1 MKKYLFAVIFVLASI
16 IAVGTNYIQHLKKEH
31 DRLSNNQK
39 VLLENTIRYYKTKTG
54 MMAASSQALVLEI
67 KDLKTSRRELLDSIH
82 TLGIK
87 NRDIQSIISTVMTVK
102 KDSNTAVPLVNTTFN
117 NKPAKTYSY
126 KDQYLTL
133 SGIIQN
139 DSIRP
144 AMNTIVPLT
153 QVVHEVPRYFLG
165 FIRVRPKEV
174 RITTKSTNPYVTIM
188 SQELIR
194 IEK

>member
-1 MKKYLFAVIFVLASI
+1 MKKYLFAIIFVLASV

-39 VLLENTIRYYKTKTG
+39 VLLENTIQYYKTKTG

-67 KDLKTSRRELLDSIH
+67 KDLKRSRRDLLDSVH
-82 TLGIK
+82 MMGIK

-117 NKPAKTYSY
+117 NQPAKTYSY

-133 SGIIQN
+133 SGIVQN

-153 QVVHEVPRYFLG
+153 QVVHEVPRYLFW
-165 FIRVRPKEV
+165 FIRLHPKEV
-174 RITTKSTNPYVTIM
+174 RITTKSTNPYVTIIA
-188 SQELIR
+188 QELIR

>member
-1 MKKYLFAVIFVLASI
+1 MKKYLFAIIFVLASVI
-16 IAVGTNYIQHLKKEH
+16 VVGTNYIQHIKKEH

-54 MMAASSQALVLEI
+54 MMAASSQALVLKIE
-67 KDLKTSRRELLDSIH
+67 DLKSSRRKLLDSVK

-87 NRDIQSIISTVMTVK
+87 NRDIQSIITTVMTMK
-102 KDSNTAVPLVNTTFN
+102 KDLNTAVPLVNTTFN
-117 NKPAKTYSY
+117 NQPAKTYSY

-153 QVVHEVPRYFLG
+153 QVVHEVPRYFLW

-174 RITTKSTNPYVTIM
+174 RITTKSSNPYVTIV

>member
-1 MKKYLFAVIFVLASI
+1 MKKYLLAIIFVLASV
-16 IAVGTNYIQHLKKEH
+16 IAIGTNYIIQLKKEH

-54 MMAASSQALVLEI
+54 MMAASSQALILEI
-67 KDLKTSRRELLDSIH
+67 KDLKKSRRELLDSIK

-87 NRDIQSIISTVMTVK
+87 NRDIQSIISTVMTVN
-102 KDSNTAVPLVNTTFN
+102 KDSNTAVPIINATFN
-117 NKPAKTYSY
+117 NQPAKTYSY

-153 QVVHEVPRYFLG
+153 QVVHEVPRYFLW

-174 RITTKSTNPYVTIM
+174 RITTKSTNPYVTII